1 MTAYTPQ
8 DSLAYL
14 ADSARASLDAAMEA
28 IQDVNGQC
36 PPEFDDLPGNL
47 QDAIYI
53 LDGVRDA
60 IRKEAMA
67 HNVHRATHYSNG
79 HPIRIHYKGA
89 AITDPSGVR
98 YRPDTITTMHP
109 SGKTDAPIPPP
120 QDIVA

>member
-1 MTAYTPQ
+1 MRKQYLPQ

-14 ADSARASLDAAMEA
+14 ADSVLASLDAANAE
-28 IQDVNGQC
+28 IQDINGDC
-36 PPEFDDLPGNL
+36 PEFDELPENL
-47 QDAIYI
+47 QNAIYI
-53 LDGVRDA
+53 LDGIREA
-60 IRKEAMA
+60 IRKEAMH

-79 HPIRIHYKGA
+79 YPIRVHYKGA

-109 SGKTDAPIPPP
+109 SGKTDAPIPP

>member
-1 MTAYTPQ
+1 MTDYSPQ

-14 ADSARASLDAAMEA
+14 AASARVAIDAATEA

-36 PPEFDDLPGNL
+36 PEFEDLPGNL

-79 HPIRIHYKGA
+79 LPVRLHYKGEVA
-89 AITDPSGVR
+89 TDPEGMS
-98 YRPDTITTMHP
+98 YRPDNITTMHP
-109 SGKTDAPIPPP
+109 NGTPDVVIPP
-120 QDIVA
+120 QDNAA

>member
-1 MTAYTPQ
+1 MQAKYLPE

-14 ADSARASLDAAMEA
+14 AASARVAIDAATEA

-36 PPEFDDLPGNL
+36 PEFEDLPGNL

-60 IRKEAMA
+60 IRSEAMA

-79 HPIRIHYKGA
+79 YPVRVHYKGTA
-89 AITDPSGVR
+89 VTDDEGRR
-98 YRPDTITTMHP
+98 YRPDTVTAMHP
-109 SGKTDAPIPPP
+109 SGTTDAPIPP

>member
-1 MTAYTPQ
+1 MTDYSPQ

-14 ADSARASLDAAMEA
+14 AASARVAIDAATEA

-36 PPEFDDLPGNL
+36 PEFEDLPGNL

-79 HPIRIHYKGA
+79 LPVRLHYKGEVV
-89 AITDPSGVR
+89 TDPEGVS
-98 YRPDTITTMHP
+98 YRPDNITTMHP
-109 SGKTDAPIPPP
+109 GGTPDVAIPN
-120 QDIVA
+120 QNNAA